1 MKLNSA
7 SSLTATASATLEISS
22 EELRRLMSQI
32 EADLYHS
39 QVYRRTLANLQT
51 IQGVPADSSQMLLK
65 AVAREAIWLALQ
77 QFVSQY
83 QAAGAVT
90 ASQTKAWQLSPPC
103 GATSASEVPLPGR
116 QGIHRAI
123 PNPAVKS
130 TDYPVK
136 PTAVKGQHQATTGPS
151 QKSNQSE
158 LTAPTVQQRSE
169 CLRQIGEQL
178 RLARIARSLNL
189 TQLQSQTHIPLHH
202 IEALEAGR
210 VEELPEAVYVRGFI
224 RRLGDVLGLDGAALV
239 AALPAPEPLKSV
251 LLPSAYQPEY
261 KASRFYLTPTHLY
274 LSYTALVAGAV
285 GGLAWI
291 SQQSPKEVI
300 YEPSSF
306 LPSQL
311 NASEKEGDRSSIPGL
326 KSSQNGVV
334 AGRDLA
340 PPESLSTF

>member
-7 SSLTATASATLEISS
+7 SSLTVAASATLGISP
-22 EELRRLMSQI
+22 EELRRLTSQI

-39 QVYRRTLANLQT
+39 QVYRRSLTNLET
-51 IQGVPADSSQMLLK
+51 MLGDAADSTQMLFK
-65 AVAREAIWLALQ
+65 AVAREAIRLALQ

-83 QAAGAVT
+83 QATEAT
-90 ASQTKAWQLSPPC
+90 PSQAKAWQLSPLQR
-103 GATSASEVPLPGR
+103 SPLQAIDRTPDKP
-116 QGIHRAI
+116 I
-123 PNPAVKS
+123 PNPVVRS
-130 TDYPVK
+130 TDYPDR
-136 PTAVKGQHQATTGPS
+136 PTAGK
-151 QKSNQSE
+151 SE
-158 LTAPTVQQRSE
+158 LTAPKSPKSPEWSE
-169 CLRQIGEQL
+169 CLRKIGQQL
-178 RLARIARSLNL
+178 RQARQARSLKK
-189 TQLQSQTHIPLHH
+189 TQLQTQTHIPLHH

-210 VEELPEAVYVRGFI
+210 VEELPEDVYVRGFI

-274 LSYTALVAGAV
+274 LSYTALVAGAI

-291 SQQSPKEVI
+291 SQQAPKEPL
-300 YEPSSF
+300 YQPSF

-311 NASEKEGDRSSIPGL
+311 NTSADNQSSLPGL
-326 KSSQNGVV
+326 ESSQNGVV

-340 PPESLSTF
+340 PPEFLSTF

>member
-1 MKLNSA
+1 MKPNSA
-7 SSLTATASATLEISS
+7 SSLTAAASATLRISS

-39 QVYRRTLANLQT
+39 QVYRRSLTNLQT

-65 AVAREAIWLALQ
+65 AVAREAIGLALQ
-77 QFVSQY
+77 QFVSKY
-83 QAAGAVT
+83 QAAGAAT
-90 ASQTKAWQLSPPC
+90 ASQVKPWQLSPPSIPN
-103 GATSASEVPLPGR
+103 GVPQTER
-116 QGIHRAI
+116 QRIHRNPDRPIA
-123 PNPAVKS
+123 NPAVKS
-130 TDYPVK
+130 TDRPAQ
-136 PTAVKGQHQATTGPS
+136 PTAVKPS
-151 QKSNQSE
+151 QKSSQSD
-158 LTAPTVQQRSE
+158 LTAPKAQQRSE

-178 RLARIARSLNL
+178 RLARIARSLDFQ
-189 TQLQSQTHIPLHH
+189 QLQSQTHIPLHH

-210 VEELPEAVYVRGFI
+210 IEELPEDVYVRGFI
-224 RRLGDVLGLDGAALV
+224 RRLGDILGLDGAALA
-239 AALPAPEPLKSV
+239 AALPAAEPLKSV

-291 SQQSPKEVI
+291 SQQSPKEAI
-300 YEPSSF
+300 YEPESF
-306 LPSQL
+306 VPSVL
-311 NASEKEGDRSSIPGL
+311 NTSGKEGDRSSIPGL

>member
-1 MKLNSA
+1 MTPNSA
-7 SSLTATASATLEISS
+7 SSLTVAASETLGISP

-39 QVYRRTLANLQT
+39 QVYRRSKANLET
-51 IQGVPADSSQMLLK
+51 MPGVAADSTKMLLK
-65 AVAREAIWLALQ
+65 AVGREAIRLALQ
-77 QFVSQY
+77 QFVRQY
-83 QAAGAVT
+83 HAAGATT
-90 ASQTKAWQLSPPC
+90 ASQEKAWQLSPLQ
-103 GATSASEVPLPGR
+103 ATDRTPS
-116 QGIHRAI
+116 RAI
-123 PNPAVKS
+123 PNPVVRS
-130 TDYPVK
+130 TNYPPNPVNHAPSK
-136 PTAVKGQHQATTGPS
+136 VATGRS
-151 QKSNQSE
+151 QKSRWSAE
-158 LTAPTVQQRSE
+158 LTAPTAKEGQESLQQIGSQ
-169 CLRQIGEQL
+169 LRQA
-178 RLARIARSLNL
+178 RMALALDIR
-189 TQLQSQTHIPLHH
+189 QLQSQTHIPLHH

-210 VEELPEAVYVRGFI
+210 VEELPEDVYVRGFI

-239 AALPAPEPLKSV
+239 AALPAPEPVKSV

-291 SQQSPKEVI
+291 SQQAPKEPV
-300 YEPSSF
+300 YEPDSF

-311 NASEKEGDRSSIPGL
+311 NTSVQEADRSSLPGL

-334 AGRDLA
+334 VGRDLA